1 MLEIRK
7 TEEFKEWLDSLNDL
21 MGRAKIQARIQR
33 LAEGNMGN
41 AKSVGGKVFEMRID
55 FGPGYRIY
63 YTKLEKTIY
72 LLLLVEA
79 KELRRKIFRLQNFCF
94 EIYGE

>member
-7 TEEFKEWLDSLNDL
+7 TEEFKAWLDSVNDL
-21 MGRAKIQARIQR
+21 MGRSKIQARIQR
-33 LAEGNMGN
+33 LAEGNIGN
-41 AKSVGGKVFEMRID
+41 AKSIGGKVFEMRID

-72 LLLLVEA
+72 LLLLGGSKRTQA
-79 KELRRKIFRLQNFCF
+79 KDIQTAKFLLRNLW
-94 EIYGE
+94 

>member
-7 TEEFKEWLDSLNDL
+7 TEEFKAWLDSLNDL
-21 MGRAKIQARIQR
+21 MGRARIQR
-33 LAEGNMGN
+33 LSEGNMRN

-72 LLLLVEA
+72 LLLLGGSKRTQA
-79 KELRRKIFRLQNFCF
+79 KDIQTAKFLLRILW
-94 EIYGE
+94 